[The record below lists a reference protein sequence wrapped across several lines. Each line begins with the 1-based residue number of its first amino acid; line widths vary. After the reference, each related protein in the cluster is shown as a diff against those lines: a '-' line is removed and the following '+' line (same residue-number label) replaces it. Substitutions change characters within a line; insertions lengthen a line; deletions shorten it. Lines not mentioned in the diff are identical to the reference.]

1 MSENKEGKIVL
12 ADEIIMTK
20 ILKIRDKKV
29 IIDRDLA
36 ELYDVSTKRLNEQVK
51 RNIKRFP
58 AHFMFELTKTE
69 KDEVVA
75 ICDHL
80 ESLKYSSFSPRVF
93 TEYGILQA
101 ANVLNSDR
109 AILMGNRIIEIFVKM
124 HNMLSSHQEILEK
137 IEELEKKDLEQD
149 DKIMLIFEYIKQF
162 EETKRQQ
169 SEQVD
174 RKQIGFNIDKEA

>member
-1 MSENKEGKIVL
+1 
-12 ADEIIMTK
+12 
-20 ILKIRDKKV
+20 
-29 IIDRDLA
+29 
-36 ELYDVSTKRLNEQVK
+36 
-51 RNIKRFP
+51 
-58 AHFMFELTKTE
+58 
-69 KDEVVA
+69 
-75 ICDHL
+75 
-80 ESLKYSSFSPRVF
+80 
-93 TEYGILQA
+93 LQA